1 MPRVKL
7 LVVNPRK
14 FLEPAISIGC
24 ALFGL
29 PPPVGA
35 VAGGTV
41 KLLNTALDGSKKHVF
56 DSEKMI
62 AAMRAAAL
70 RAADRY
76 DVDEAM
82 RDAIAEADGAMAAH
96 LIHCVPSYEDVIACA
111 KAGDLADTVSR
122 LVVDRLATHN
132 PLFAERTDT
141 PGGFDARAFAVD
153 LIKSMLHAALSDKDY
168 AQSLSVYLGIETV
181 SGLARVEDGMAEVLA
196 YVRAQK
202 AGSSLT
208 DQALRGAIARFIAI
222 RPDAAEGEVV
232 EAVAQFERD
241 YRALL
246 EQVSHIS
253 VNDNHIQSLKVA
265 AEEALAAGDIAT
277 ARQRYREAAKAATDK
292 ASEPARNAA
301 ALKAAEASAALTM
314 LDWQSADAAWVQA
327 AAMVMPFD
335 VAAGEDIVWD
345 AAERLY
351 QFGETFGQTPALIA
365 SEPRWRALETAAAAR
380 GNAKRAAS
388 AQMSL
393 GVMLA
398 TQGERTDGESSLAL
412 LGQAVDAF
420 RAALTVYTKEAM
432 PADWATAQNNL
443 GNALSVRGQRMGGE
457 AGLVMLG
464 EAVDAFRAALT
475 IYTET
480 AMPAEWAMV
489 QNNLGV
495 VLRVQGEWTQG
506 EAGLALFGQ
515 TVAAYRAA
523 LTVYTQAT
531 MPAQWSGTQNNL
543 GIVLARQGELTEGE
557 AGLDLLGEAVAAF
570 RASLTVRTE
579 AAMPYHYGV
588 TTKNLARAEAAIAA
602 LRG

>member
-1 MPRVKL
+1 MNL
-7 LVVNPRK
+7 RK
-14 FLEPAISIGC
+14 FLEPAITIGC
-24 ALFGL
+24 ALFGV

-35 VAGGTV
+35 VVGGSV
-41 KLLNTALDGSKKHVF
+41 KLLNTALDGNNKHGF

-82 RDAIAEADGAMAAH
+82 RDAIAKADGAMAAH
-96 LIHCVPSYEDVIACA
+96 LMHCVPSREDVVACA

-122 LVVDRLATHN
+122 LVVDRLATHS
-132 PLFAERTDT
+132 PRFAERTDA
-141 PGGFDARAFAVD
+141 PGGFDARAFAID

-168 AQSLSVYLGIETV
+168 AQSLSLYLGIETV
-181 SGLARVEDGMAEVLA
+181 SGIARIEDSTDEILAW
-196 YVRAQK
+196 VRAQK
-202 AGSSLT
+202 AGSTLT

-222 RPDAAEGEVV
+222 RPDAGEGEVV

-253 VNDNHIQSLKVA
+253 VNDNYIQSLKVA

-277 ARQRYREAAKAATDK
+277 ARQRYGEAAKAAADK

-314 LDWQSADAAWVQA
+314 LDWQSADTAWAQA

-335 VAAGEDIVWD
+335 VAAGEVIVVD
-345 AAERLY
+345 AAVRLW
-351 QFGETFGQTPALIA
+351 QFGDAFGQAPALIA
-365 SEPRWRALETAAAAR
+365 CAQRWRALETASTAR
-380 GNAKRAAS
+380 GDAKRAAS
-388 AQMSL
+388 AQNNL
-393 GVMLA
+393 GVILA
-398 TQGERTDGESSLAL
+398 AQGERTEGEASLAL

-420 RAALTVYTKEAM
+420 RAALTIYFETTM
-432 PADWATAQNNL
+432 PADWAMTQNNL
-443 GNALSVRGQRMGGE
+443 GNVLAALGQRMGGE
-457 AGLVMLG
+457 VGLAMLG
-464 EAVDAFRAALT
+464 QAVDAFRATLT
-475 IYTET
+475 IYTKV
-480 AMPAEWAMV
+480 AMPAEWATV
-489 QNNLGV
+489 QMNLGT
-495 VLRVQGEWTQG
+495 VLRIQGEWTLG
-506 EAGLALFGQ
+506 DAGFALFGQ

-523 LTVYTQAT
+523 LTVYTEAA
-531 MPAQWSGTQNNL
+531 MPAQWAMTQNNL
-543 GIVLARQGELTEGE
+543 GIVLARQGERTGGQ
-557 AGLDLLGEAVAAF
+557 AGLDLLDEAVAAF
-570 RASLTVRTE
+570 RAALTVRTE

>member
-7 LVVNPRK
+7 LAVNPRK
-14 FLEPAISIGC
+14 FLEPAITIGC

-35 VAGGTV
+35 VVGGSV

-82 RDAIAEADGAMAAH
+82 RDAIADADAAMAAH
-96 LIHCVPSYEDVIACA
+96 LIHCVPSREDVVACA
-111 KAGDLADTVSR
+111 RAGDLADTVSR
-122 LVVDRLATHN
+122 LVVDRLATHS
-132 PLFAERTDT
+132 PLFAERSDT

-168 AQSLSVYLGIETV
+168 AQSLSAYLGIETLGV
-181 SGLARVEDGMAEVLA
+181 VARIEDSTDEILAW
-196 YVRAQK
+196 VRAQK

-292 ASEPARNAA
+292 ATEPARNAA
-301 ALKAAEASAALTM
+301 ALKAAEASVALTM
-314 LDWQSADAAWVQA
+314 LDWQSADTAWTQA
-327 AAMVMPFD
+327 AAMVMPFNED
-335 VAAGEDIVWD
+335 AGEDIVWE
-345 AAERLY
+345 AAVRLW
-351 QFGETFGQTPALIA
+351 QFGETFGQTLALIA
-365 SEPRWRALETAAAAR
+365 SAQRWRALETAAAAR

-388 AQMSL
+388 AQNNL
-393 GVMLA
+393 GLVLQV
-398 TQGERTDGESSLAL
+398 QGERTGGEAGLRL
-412 LGQAVDAF
+412 LGEAVDAY
-420 RAALTVYTKEAM
+420 RAALTVHIEAAM
-432 PADWATAQNNL
+432 PADWAMTQNNL
-443 GNALSVRGQRMGGE
+443 GNVLAVQGERTGSE
-457 AGLVMLG
+457 AGLRLLG
-464 EAVDAFRAALT
+464 EA
-475 IYTET
+475 
-480 AMPAEWAMV
+480 
-489 QNNLGV
+489 
-495 VLRVQGEWTQG
+495 
-506 EAGLALFGQ
+506 
-515 TVAAYRAA
+515 VAAYRAA
-523 LTVYTQAT
+523 LTVYTEAA
-531 MPAQWSGTQNNL
+531 MPAQWAGTQNNL
-543 GIVLARQGELTEGE
+543 GIVLARQGERTGGE

-570 RASLTVRTE
+570 HASLTVRTE

-588 TTKNLARAEAAIAA
+588 TTRNLAGTEALIAT

>member
-7 LVVNPRK
+7 LGVNQRK
-14 FLEPAISIGC
+14 FLEPAITIGC

-35 VAGGTV
+35 VVGGSV

-62 AAMRAAAL
+62 AAMRTTAL

-76 DVDEAM
+76 DSDEAM
-82 RDAIAEADGAMAAH
+82 RDAIAEADAAMAAH
-96 LIHCVPSYEDVIACA
+96 LIHCVPSRKDVVACA
-111 KAGDLADTVSR
+111 KAGDLADAVSR

-132 PLFAERTDT
+132 PLFAERTNT
-141 PGGFDARAFAVD
+141 PEGFDARAFAVD
-153 LIKSMLHAALSDKDY
+153 LIKTMLHAALSDKDY
-168 AQSLSVYLGIETV
+168 AQSLSLYLGIETLGV
-181 SGLARVEDGMAEVLA
+181 VARVEDSTDEILA
-196 YVRAQK
+196 WVRAQK

-277 ARQRYREAAKAATDK
+277 ARQRYGEAAKAATDK

-314 LDWQSADAAWVQA
+314 LDWQSADTAWAQA

-335 VAAGEDIVWD
+335 LRAGESIVWD

-351 QFGETFGQTPALIA
+351 QFGDPFGQTPVLIA
-365 SEPRWRALETAAAAR
+365 SEQRWRALETAATAR
-380 GNAKRAAS
+380 GDAERAAS
-388 AQMSL
+388 AQSNL
-393 GVMLA
+393 GAMLA
-398 TQGERTDGESSLAL
+398 AQGELTDGEAGLAL
-412 LGQAVDAF
+412 LGEAVDAY
-420 RAALTVYTKEAM
+420 RSALTIYTKAAM
-432 PADWATAQNNL
+432 PADWAMVQNNL
-443 GNALSVRGQRMGGE
+443 GNALAARGERMGGE
-457 AGLVMLG
+457 VGLAMLG
-464 EAVDAFRAALT
+464 QSVDAFRAALT
-475 IYTET
+475 ICTET
-480 AMPAEWAMV
+480 AMPAQWAMV
-489 QNNLGV
+489 QNNLGA
-495 VLRVQGEWTQG
+495 VLRVQGEWTRG
-506 EAGLALFGQ
+506 DAGFALFGQ

-523 LTVYTQAT
+523 LTVYTQAA
-531 MPAQWSGTQNNL
+531 MPAQWARTQNNL
-543 GIVLARQGELTEGE
+543 GIVLARQGEE
-557 AGLDLLGEAVAAF
+557 F
-570 RASLTVRTE
+570 CHISLIL
-579 AAMPYHYGV
+579 
-588 TTKNLARAEAAIAA
+588 KC
-602 LRG
+602 